1 MCGGSSPLGGTTK
14 RKLSFSMANLT
25 DVGEFDNWRCWLCD
39 EPVDPDMSVNDS
51 RGPSIDSL
59 TTKSKSKGKNPTDI
73 FGSER
78 LAHRDCNTKKGAIA
92 PVVEWPDHLFV
103 VDPAPIIGS
112 VERLSRKGGR
122 EVVARCPSEQDA
134 DDASQW
140 LLDRLSRLVPKEKF
154 ETSVESGGGQFL
166 LVLRA

>member
-1 MCGGSSPLGGTTK
+1 
-14 RKLSFSMANLT
+14 MANLT
-25 DVGEFDNWRCWLCD
+25 DVGEQDNWRCWLCD
-39 EPVDPDMSVNDS
+39 EPVDPEMSVNDS

-73 FGSER
+73 FGTER

-140 LLDRLSRLVPKEKF
+140 LLDRLSRLVPKETF